1 MIGKGDQGPGAHPRR
16 TASARKPKPAFPAP
30 LPLQPMHIAQAPRK
44 ESMSRTAAPLSHHP
58 LRHVAPVFSYFERVD
73 GAQIATGFAD
83 FSVSWNGAARED

>member
-30 LPLQPMHIAQAPRK
+30 LPLQPMHVAQAPRK

-58 LRHVAPVFSYFERVD
+58 LRHVAPVFSYFERVERRAD
-73 GAQIATGFAD
+73 RHGF
-83 FSVSWNGAARED
+83 R